1 MKRKLVEFFGN
12 RHTFISIRPNTP
24 EVVISSEA
32 IEFTLNMSDKSAFSR
47 NSCSILKWYLNI
59 SEQATNTKALD
70 DLAGLGKNNTS
81 YEPLRPS
88 QILKSESLVAKVQ
101 AVLENEYLNTFKTA
115 LDQSKLYNLS
125 SGSPL
130 KDESAE
136 AILKLP
142 EVCF

>member
-1 MKRKLVEFFGN
+1 MTLLFIKL
-12 RHTFISIRPNTP
+12 
-24 EVVISSEA
+24 
-32 IEFTLNMSDKSAFSR
+32 
-47 NSCSILKWYLNI
+47 
-59 SEQATNTKALD
+59 
-70 DLAGLGKNNTS
+70 
-81 YEPLRPS
+81 
-88 QILKSESLVAKVQ
+88 SLVAKVQ
-101 AVLENEYLNTFKTA
+101 AVLENEYLNPFKTA